1 LRPQRIF
8 IFIGTAGANV
18 LQRRNDPPG
27 KAVKPLFSDGAVAG
41 NNTVGRGCGGM
52 SAGAAEPYGR
62 AGTAPPKF
70 CA

>member
-27 KAVKPLFSDGAVAG
+27 KAVKPLFSGGAVAA
-41 NNTVGRGCGGM
+41 TTPW
-52 SAGAAEPYGR
+52 GAA
-62 AGTAPPKF
+62 AA
-70 CA
+70 A